1 MNTELTVPIAYC
13 NSLNE
18 IIKIL
23 DAYVPNFNPTSAWK
37 IVRMAAIL
45 DAENYNGFTL
55 QLLINKYIELHNIG
69 REL

>member
-55 QLLINKYIELHNIG
+55 
-69 REL
+69 